1 MTSHQNG
8 HPFRNGLIDQAG
20 KKRRTSDELPSF
32 LGNYIPVLQNG
43 PAQGYPSSSR
53 LKTQVDWSE
62 VRRQTWGIIRTIRSW
77 RPKNLLYV
85 PLALVV
91 IWWVVLWWGEEVV
104 FRRSVEDCTWSN
116 WESWVL
122 QIPGNER

>member
-1 MTSHQNG
+1 MTTHQNG
-8 HPFRNGLIDQAG
+8 HPFRNALVDQAG

-32 LGNYIPVLQNG
+32 LGSYIPVLQDG

-62 VRRQTWGIIRTIRSW
+62 VRRRSWGIIRTIRSW
-77 RPKNLLYV
+77 QPKNLLYV
-85 PLALVV
+85 PLALIV

-104 FRRSVEDCTWSN
+104 FRRSVEDCSWSN

-122 QIPGNER
+122 QVPGKER